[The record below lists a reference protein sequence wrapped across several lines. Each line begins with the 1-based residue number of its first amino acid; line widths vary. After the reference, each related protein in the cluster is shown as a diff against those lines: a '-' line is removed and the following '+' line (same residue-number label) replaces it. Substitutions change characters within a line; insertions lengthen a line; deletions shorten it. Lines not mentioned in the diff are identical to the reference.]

1 VDGRDKGRWRDAT
14 HQRLEELA
22 EARLAVVVEHQHR
35 LDHLEASEGK
45 WKEKKKGKEKRKKS
59 RAVFYVS
66 VEDSAWS
73 GIISGLN
80 VEYTY
85 NAVGYS

>member
-45 WKEKKKGKEKRKKS
+45 WKEKKREKKKAGLYS
-59 RAVFYVS
+59 TSALKTQRGAVLFQV
-66 VEDSAWS
+66 
-73 GIISGLN
+73 
-80 VEYTY
+80 
-85 NAVGYS
+85 